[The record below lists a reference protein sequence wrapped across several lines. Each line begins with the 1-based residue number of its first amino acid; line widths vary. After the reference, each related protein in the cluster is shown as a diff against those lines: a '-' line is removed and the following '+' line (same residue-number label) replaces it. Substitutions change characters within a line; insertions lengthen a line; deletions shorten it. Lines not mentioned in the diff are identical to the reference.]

1 MSLPDVL
8 AAGGIVWRVVG
19 DRPLVGIVERVR
31 YGGDVSLPKGKLDPG
46 ERLVDCAVREV
57 AEELGVVAVPTQLAG
72 LMSYRV
78 GDRDKYVVFWEMQ
91 WVADLPDGVDG
102 VEISGRRWL
111 EPGEAIAVLSYERD
125 RRLLA
130 DVVSRRSPG

>member
-8 AAGGIVWRVVG
+8 AAGGIVWRLMDDHLRVG
-19 DRPLVGIVERVR
+19 VVERRR
-31 YGGDVSLPKGKLDPG
+31 YGGDISLPKGKLDPG

-57 AEELGVVAVPTQLAG
+57 AEELGVTAVPTQLAG

-78 GDRDKYVVFWEMQ
+78 GERDKYVIFWEMQ
-91 WVADLPDGVDG
+91 WVADLPDGLDDTEVAD
-102 VEISGRRWL
+102 RRWL
-111 EPGEAIAVLSYERD
+111 DPSEALTVLTYERD

-130 DVVSRRSPG
+130 DVLSRRSPG